1 MPESESHTAEAE
13 DQRTEREEGRTERDE
28 ERTEREEEP
37 ADREDEGEQGSPQD
51 RVLEHLK
58 DAHAIEEQALKQ
70 LERAVQLCQDS
81 ELEQIYRDH
90 LEETQE
96 HSKLIH
102 ERIEAY
108 DEKPSA
114 VRDLTMRSGAIGLRQ
129 LADIPPDTPVK
140 LAMHFYA
147 FEHLEIA
154 NYELLGRIAK
164 DAGDQETA
172 EVASKILEQEREA
185 AEKVGGTFDRAVEL
199 LLERTPSAEGR

>member
-1 MPESESHTAEAE
+1 MPDSESRTA
-13 DQRTEREEGRTERDE
+13 QPERSEE
-28 ERTEREEEP
+28 ERPEQERGGDER
-37 ADREDEGEQGSPQD
+37 ADADDRESPED
-51 RVLEHLK
+51 RLLEHLK

-70 LERAVQLCQDS
+70 LERAVELAGDS

-102 ERIEAY
+102 DRIQAH
-108 DEKPSA
+108 DEQPSA
-114 VRDLTMRSGAIGLRQ
+114 VRDLTMRSGAVGLRQ

-154 NYELLGRIAK
+154 TYELLGRIAK
-164 DAGDQETA
+164 QTGDDETA
-172 EVASKILEQEREA
+172 EVAGKILEQEREA
-185 AEKVGGTFDRAVEL
+185 AEKVAGTFDRAVEMM
-199 LLERTPSAEGR
+199 LEHDPSAEGG